1 MAIRSARETFSKDDV
16 IEILRR
22 NVTLYKNEPE
32 FVEYIVNLALYLI
45 DQAYCLGGERSSDLE
60 SVLEHFEIIRER
72 RQEGAGDDELI
83 EDIADSPTRKLLSE
97 MVEPVMKAPPPPM
110 EEEEMDMT
118 TDQMKAL
125 ELQRM
130 RHEPSQSERR
140 QDAEDKRRVPHYVEP
155 DTQKMSAPDIEELGE
170 DDEPRTKRL
179 FSPGALTPIPEGG
192 LTNRQSG
199 TEKAKIE
206 VNQQGKTRVYRVV
219 RSYSASEGDLL
230 VCPIC
235 GADTKGDRRCPSCGH
250 IV

>member
-1 MAIRSARETFSKDDV
+1 MAIRSARESFSKDDV

-72 RQEGAGDDELI
+72 RGADDDELI
-83 EDIADSPTRKLLSE
+83 EDVGESPTRKLLSE
-97 MVEPVMKAPPPPM
+97 MIEPVMKAPPPPM

-118 TDQMKAL
+118 TDQLRAL
-125 ELQRM
+125 ELQRL
-130 RHEPSQSERR
+130 RHEQSPKEKRAQKEDR
-140 QDAEDKRRVPHYVEP
+140 DAGYAEP
-155 DTQKMSAPDIEELGE
+155 DTERLAAQDFEDLGE

-192 LTNRQSG
+192 LGGKHAS
-199 TEKAKIE
+199 TEKPKIE
-206 VNQQGKTRVYRVV
+206 VNQKGQTRVYRVV
-219 RSYSASEGDLL
+219 RSYSATDGDTL

-235 GADTKGDRRCPSCGH
+235 GTDTKGDRRCPSCGH
-250 IV
+250 IM